1 MRLHRL
7 AAAFI
12 VAVPLAACSVLDEQA
27 PAFDTA
33 ATAAMQTG
41 GCLKLICAVEPALG
55 GLSQCRVRPARCHR
69 PQ

>member
-7 AAAFI
+7 AAAI
-12 VAVPLAACSVLDEQA
+12 AAAALSACAVLDEQA
-27 PAFDTA
+27 PALDTA

-41 GCLKLICAVEPALG
+41 GCLKLICALEPALG
-55 GLSQCRVRPARCHR
+55 GLTQCRVRPARCHR